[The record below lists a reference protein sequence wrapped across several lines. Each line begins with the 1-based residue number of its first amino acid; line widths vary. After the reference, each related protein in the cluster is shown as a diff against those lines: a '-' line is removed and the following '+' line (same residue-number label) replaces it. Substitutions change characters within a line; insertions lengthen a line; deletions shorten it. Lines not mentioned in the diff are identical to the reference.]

1 MHFQTFL
8 TIIFVVM
15 VTITGRVEE
24 MKIFEQELGR
34 LLEGGEQ
41 AGTSHY
47 KTLKF
52 TPSIM
57 LL

>member
-1 MHFQTFL
+1 MFKHFL
-8 TIIFVVM
+8 TIIIVVM

-41 AGTSHY
+41 AGISRNKALDLHNQSMV
-47 KTLKF
+47 L
-52 TPSIM
+52 
-57 LL
+57 

>member
-1 MHFQTFL
+1 
-8 TIIFVVM
+8 M

-41 AGTSHY
+41 AGISRNKALDLHNQSMV
-47 KTLKF
+47 L
-52 TPSIM
+52 
-57 LL
+57 